1 MGAVT
6 SVLVCFDYGT
16 YAIMKAWVWF
26 TNFDLWKKI
35 KTINILM
42 GLGPEL
48 DYNFDFPSSASNS
61 VQISLAQIKSLKQ
74 INLNGHLLLIQNS
87 ETIRW
92 YKYILIVYFLS
103 NRGLKFSMYTFA

>member
-1 MGAVT
+1 VGAVT

-16 YAIMKAWVWF
+16 YAIMKARVWF

-61 VQISLAQIKSLKQ
+61 VQISLAHKADKSATD
-74 INLNGHLLLIQNS
+74 IC
-87 ETIRW
+87 
-92 YKYILIVYFLS
+92 F
-103 NRGLKFSMYTFA
+103 